1 MAKKESRKFVANLN
15 KNPEK
20 GGAWLAFVAVINEEN
35 EAVAQVTTA
44 WANASAAKRW
54 VKTQVQTMTPRKSVK
69 MVAGSAL
76 DVKGKPVSFTGELL
90 FKA

>member
-1 MAKKESRKFVANLN
+1 MAKKESRKFVVNLN

-35 EAVAQVTTA
+35 VAVAQVTTA

-54 VKTQVQTMTPRKSVK
+54 VKTQVQALTPRKSVK
-69 MVAGSAL
+69 VVAGSAV
-76 DVKGKPVSFTGELL
+76 DVKGKPVSFTGELE
-90 FKA
+90 FKV